1 MSGGD
6 RRDRGGGGAAAA
18 ATLVHESDWLGTR
31 PFFYNERT
39 GAASHDIHAVIDL
52 ADLEFDP
59 EGFNDYLDFGF
70 SVFGRTPVRDVRLLP
85 PCARLWRGA
94 DGRLRVERL
103 ADPAAEWYDRRSDV
117 DEVVDLAR
125 ERVAAALDAAGTVVL
140 PTSGGF
146 DSRFLHLLVP
156 AEERG
161 RLRAFTYGTTD
172 QPQCSSEAVKA
183 REVARR
189 LGVPWELVP
198 LGDFHRHLA
207 AWERLYGVATH
218 AHGMYHFE
226 FYGRVLARLAG
237 TPALVLSGACGE
249 WFAGDDPE
257 VRVIP
262 VLRTAEDVL
271 TVFRYAGMNADSR
284 FSLLRSERRGAEEL
298 LAQEPRLRE
307 EVLPR
312 VVTVVRLRMVLLSF
326 LLRVPEALGLRVR
339 APFLEPD
346 LALRMLTLPPELR
359 LGRRWQRDLFRRA
372 GLDLE
377 SERLP
382 ADDRNT
388 LNLRAMRRWPLPPL
402 DEGLLREVVRPE
414 YVRWVN
420 RTVGPWG
427 LPWELLWRL
436 GWTPGFRRGAAALRR
451 AGLSDRRL
459 PAYAAYLTLWPVQ
472 ELLRRRERA
481 RRGGEG

>member
-1 MSGGD
+1 VSGRVDGG
-6 RRDRGGGGAAAA
+6 RGRAGSAPA

-85 PCARLWRGA
+85 PCARLWREA

-103 ADPAAEWYDRRSDV
+103 PDPAAAWYDRRSSV
-117 DEVVDLAR
+117 DEVVELAR
-125 ERVAAALDAAGTVVL
+125 ERVAAAVAGDGTVVV

-156 AEERG
+156 AAERR
-161 RLRAFTYGTTD
+161 RLRAFTYGLSD
-172 QPQCSSEAVKA
+172 RPQRSTEAVKA

-189 LGVPWELVP
+189 LGVAWELVP

-207 AWERLYGVATH
+207 AWERLFGVATH
-218 AHGMYHFE
+218 AHGMYHLE
-226 FYGRVLARLAG
+226 FYGQVLARLGG
-237 TPALVLSGACGE
+237 TPATVLSGACGE

-257 VRVIP
+257 VRVVP

-284 FSLLRSERRGAEEL
+284 FSRLRGGRRGALALLEE
-298 LAQEPRLRE
+298 EPRLRE
-307 EVLPR
+307 EMLPR

-326 LLRVPEALGLRVR
+326 LLRVPEALGLPVR

-346 LALRMLTLPPELR
+346 LALRMLTLPPALR
-359 LGRRWQRDLFRRA
+359 HGRRWQRDLFRRA

-377 SERLP
+377 AERLP

-388 LNLRAMRRWPLPPL
+388 LNLRAMRRWPLAPL
-402 DEGLLREVVRPE
+402 DERLLREVVQPG

-420 RTVGPWG
+420 RSVGPGG
-427 LPWELLWRL
+427 LPWEALWRL
-436 GWTPGFRRGAAALRR
+436 AWVPGFRRGVAALRR
-451 AGLSDRRL
+451 AGLRDRRL
-459 PAYAAYLTLWPVQ
+459 EAYAAYLTLWPVQ
-472 ELLRRRERA
+472 ELLRRRDLA